1 MFTHLLVPLDGSEL
15 AEIALPMAQAVA
27 KRFGSKV
34 TLVRAVHLPP
44 YIGDGLDFTDLYTNL
59 DQTMQQEAR
68 EYLEQ
73 KQKALETAGV
83 AVNYHLVVGE
93 PPADAIL
100 LAADELG
107 ADAIVMS
114 THGRSGMMRWVFG
127 SVADRVLQRARVP
140 ILLSRVMPPS
150 IQESQIPAIED
161 LADLRSHEGPESVLE
176 NGR

>member
-15 AEIALPMAQAVA
+15 AEIALPMARAVA
-27 KRFGSKV
+27 ERFGSRIN
-34 TLVRAVHLPP
+34 LIRAVHLPP

-59 DQTMQQEAR
+59 DQSMQQEAR
-68 EYLEQ
+68 EYLDE
-73 KQKALETAGV
+73 KQRVLKAAGIDTD
-83 AVNYHLVVGE
+83 YHLVVGE

-127 SVADRVLQRARVP
+127 SVADRVLQRAKVP
-140 ILLSRVMPPS
+140 ILLSRVLPPAMH
-150 IQESQIPAIED
+150 EMLVPAIQDIKEI
-161 LADLRSHEGPESVLE
+161 RSHEGYVYK
-176 NGR
+176 

>member
-15 AEIALPMAQAVA
+15 AEIALPMARAVA
-27 KRFGSKV
+27 ERFGSRI
-34 TLVRAVHLPP
+34 TLIRAVHLPP

-59 DQTMQQEAR
+59 DQSMQQEAR
-68 EYLEQ
+68 EYLDE
-73 KQKALETAGV
+73 KQRVLKAAGIDTD
-83 AVNYHLVVGE
+83 YHLVVGE

-127 SVADRVLQRARVP
+127 SVADRVLQRAKVP
-140 ILLSRVMPPS
+140 ILLSRVLPPAMH
-150 IQESQIPAIED
+150 EMLVPAIQDIKEI
-161 LADLRSHEGPESVLE
+161 RSHEGYVYK
-176 NGR
+176 

>member
-15 AEIALPMAQAVA
+15 AEIALPMARAVA
-27 KRFGSKV
+27 ERFGSRI
-34 TLVRAVHLPP
+34 TLIRAVHLPP

-59 DQTMQQEAR
+59 DQSMQQEAR
-68 EYLEQ
+68 EYLDE
-73 KQKALETAGV
+73 KQRVLKAAGIDTD
-83 AVNYHLVVGE
+83 YHLVVGE

-127 SVADRVLQRARVP
+127 SVADRVLQRAKVP
-140 ILLSRVMPPS
+140 ILLSRVLPPAMHEMPV
-150 IQESQIPAIED
+150 PAIQD
-161 LADLRSHEGPESVLE
+161 IKDIRSHEGYVYK
-176 NGR
+176 

>member
-15 AEIALPMAQAVA
+15 AEIALPMASAVA
-27 KRFGSKV
+27 ERFGSKI

-59 DQTMQQEAR
+59 DQSMQQEAR

-73 KQKALETAGV
+73 KLKGLHAAGIET
-83 AVNYHLVVGE
+83 NYHLVVGE

-107 ADAIVMS
+107 VDAIVMS
-114 THGRSGMMRWVFG
+114 THGRGGMMRWVFG
-127 SVADRVLQRARVP
+127 SVADRVLQRAKVP
-140 ILLSRVMPPS
+140 ILLSRVAPPS
-150 IQESQIPAIED
+150 TIAVPAIED
-161 LADLRSHEGPESVLE
+161 LSDIRSHEEPEGV
-176 NGR
+176 

>member
-15 AEIALPMAQAVA
+15 AEIALPMARAVA
-27 KRFGSKV
+27 ERFGSRI
-34 TLVRAVHLPP
+34 TLIRAVHLPP

-59 DQTMQQEAR
+59 DQSMQQEAR
-68 EYLEQ
+68 EYLEE
-73 KQKALETAGV
+73 KQKGLEAAGIDTA
-83 AVNYHLVVGE
+83 YHLVVGE

-127 SVADRVLQRARVP
+127 SVADRVLQRAKVP
-140 ILLSRVMPPS
+140 ILLSRVLPPAMH
-150 IQESQIPAIED
+150 EMLVPAIQDIKEI
-161 LADLRSHEGPESVLE
+161 RSHEGYVYK
-176 NGR
+176 

>member
-15 AEIALPMAQAVA
+15 AEIALPMARAVA
-27 KRFGSKV
+27 ERFGSRI
-34 TLVRAVHLPP
+34 TLIRAVHLPP

-59 DQTMQQEAR
+59 DQSMQQEAR
-68 EYLEQ
+68 EYLDE
-73 KQKALETAGV
+73 KQRVLKAAGIDTD
-83 AVNYHLVVGE
+83 YHLVVGE

-127 SVADRVLQRARVP
+127 SDADRVLQRAKVP
-140 ILLSRVMPPS
+140 ILLSRVLPPAMH
-150 IQESQIPAIED
+150 EMLVPAIQDIKEI
-161 LADLRSHEGPESVLE
+161 RSHEGYVYK
-176 NGR
+176 

>member
-15 AEIALPMAQAVA
+15 AEIALPMASAVA
-27 KRFGSKV
+27 ERFGSKI

-59 DQTMQQEAR
+59 DQSMQQEAR

-73 KQKALETAGV
+73 KLEGLHAAGIET
-83 AVNYHLVVGE
+83 NYHLVVGE

-107 ADAIVMS
+107 VDAIVMS
-114 THGRSGMMRWVFG
+114 THGRGGMMRWVFG
-127 SVADRVLQRARVP
+127 SVADRVLQRAKVP
-140 ILLSRVMPPS
+140 ILLSRVAPPS
-150 IQESQIPAIED
+150 TIAVPAIED
-161 LADLRSHEGPESVLE
+161 LSDIRSHEEPEGV
-176 NGR
+176 

>member
-15 AEIALPMAQAVA
+15 AETALPMAQAVA
-27 KRFGSKV
+27 NRFGSRV
-34 TLVRAVHLPP
+34 TLLRAVHLPP

-59 DQTMQQEAR
+59 DQSMQQEAR
-68 EYLEQ
+68 EYLAQTQ
-73 KQKALETAGV
+73 KKLAAAGID
-83 AVNYHLVVGE
+83 ADFHLVVGE

-127 SVADRVLQRARVP
+127 SVADRVLQRATVP
-140 ILLSRVMPPS
+140 ILLSRVPPLGAGP
-150 IQESQIPAIED
+150 IKVPALRD
-161 LADLRSHEGPESVLE
+161 LEEMRSHEESERLTE
-176 NGR
+176 NSF

>member
-15 AEIALPMAQAVA
+15 AEIALPMASAVA
-27 KRFGSKV
+27 ERFGSKI

-59 DQTMQQEAR
+59 DQSMQQEAR

-73 KQKALETAGV
+73 KLEGLHAAGIET
-83 AVNYHLVVGE
+83 NYHLVVGE

-107 ADAIVMS
+107 VDAIVMS
-114 THGRSGMMRWVFG
+114 THGRGGMMRWVFG
-127 SVADRVLQRARVP
+127 SVADRVLQRAKVP
-140 ILLSRVMPPS
+140 ILLSRVVPPS
-150 IQESQIPAIED
+150 TIAVPAIED
-161 LADLRSHEGPESVLE
+161 LSDIRSHEEPEGV
-176 NGR
+176 

>member
-15 AEIALPMAQAVA
+15 AEIALPMANAIA
-27 KRFGSKV
+27 ERFGSKI

-59 DQTMQQEAR
+59 DQSMQQEAR

-73 KQKALETAGV
+73 KQKGLLAADIEAD
-83 AVNYHLVVGE
+83 YHLVVGE

-107 ADAIVMS
+107 VDAIVMS
-114 THGRSGMMRWVFG
+114 THGRGGMMRWVFG
-127 SVADRVLQRARVP
+127 SVADRVLQRAKVP
-140 ILLSRVMPPS
+140 ILLSRVAPGAIS
-150 IQESQIPAIED
+150 LPAIED
-161 LADLRSHEGPESVLE
+161 LEDIRSHEEPEGV
-176 NGR
+176 

>member
-15 AEIALPMAQAVA
+15 AEIALPMAHAVA
-27 KRFGSKV
+27 ERFGSRV

-59 DQTMQQEAR
+59 DQSMQQEAK
-68 EYLEQ
+68 EYLEH
-73 KQKALETAGV
+73 KRKMLNAAGID
-83 AVNYHLVVGE
+83 ADYYLAVGE

-127 SVADRVLQRARVP
+127 SVADRVLQRAKVP
-140 ILLSRVMPPS
+140 ILLSRVLPPAM
-150 IQESQIPAIED
+150 QEMQIPALED
-161 LADLRSHEGPESVLE
+161 LEDIRAHEASEGVIENSH
-176 NGR
+176 